1 MYHLGGVPTPKIF
14 VARPWLESPLQTPVG
29 GLQLAGALENN
40 EGIDP
45 KSMRILGSYALIYI
59 LAADGYYA
67 DARGTRQDL
76 GAGDV
81 VLIFPD
87 VAQAYGPKR
96 DTAWRHLYF
105 VFEGPQFDLW
115 RKRGLLDPTR
125 PVWRAEPVDFWAR
138 RLEETLQPD
147 EDHGPAAALRTLGRW
162 LDTLT
167 ALLAV
172 RDGDAPDRPAGAWLG
187 ESQRLLGGPDA
198 RGWPRPQA
206 VARAVGLS
214 YENFRKQFAV
224 RTGVSPG
231 QFQKRKRIDRAR
243 SAIYQGDR
251 TLKQLAE
258 ELEFSDVFHFSKTFK
273 QVTGTTPSEFRR
285 QVRGR

>member
-1 MYHLGGVPTPKIF
+1 MPQPKPF
-14 VARPWLESPLQTPVG
+14 SARPWLESPLSTPAG
-29 GLQLAGALENN
+29 GLELAGALENN
-40 EGIDP
+40 EGIDA
-45 KSMRILGSYALIYI
+45 KAMRVLGSYALIYI

-67 DARGTRQDL
+67 DGRGLRRDL

-81 VLIFPD
+81 VLVFPD
-87 VAQAYGPKR
+87 VAQAYGPKPG
-96 DTAWRHLYF
+96 TPWRHLYF
-105 VFEGPQFDLW
+105 VFAGPQFDLW
-115 RKRGLLDPTR
+115 LKQGLLDPAR

-138 RLEETLQPD
+138 RLEETLQPA

-162 LDTLT
+162 LDTL
-167 ALLAV
+167 AGLLAV
-172 RDGDAPDRPAGAWLG
+172 RDTAAHDAVQGAWLA

-198 RGWPRPQA
+198 RGWLKPQA

-214 YENFRKQFAV
+214 YENFRKQFAA

-231 QFQKRKRIDRAR
+231 QFQMRKRIDRAR

-273 QVTGTTPSEFRR
+273 AVTGTTPSEFRR
-285 QVRGR
+285 QVRGG